1 VEELI
6 KVIILGIVEGI
17 TEFLPISSTGHLL
30 VVSAFL
36 NSEIA
41 DRLGGTFEIFIQLG
55 AVIAVVGYYRRDLIR
70 QVRTVHRDTQVQHL
84 WLAVI
89 VASIPAAILGFLL
102 RDFIKDTLFPQET
115 APYVVATTLILG
127 GIVFLLV
134 ERRPNAEEANTLELE
149 AISFRQAL
157 LIGLAQ
163 ALALVPGVSRSG
175 AAIVGAMLIGVSRPI
190 ATAFS
195 FYLAIPVL
203 GGATVLDL
211 ILSLDEIQSGDLI
224 YLFIGTVVSGVVAW
238 FAIDWLLKYVSNNN
252 FIRFGQYRIIVG
264 VLIFV
269 LLLTGIV

>member
-1 VEELI
+1 
-6 KVIILGIVEGI
+6 
-17 TEFLPISSTGHLL
+17 
-30 VVSAFL
+30 
-36 NSEIA
+36 
-41 DRLGGTFEIFIQLG
+41 
-55 AVIAVVGYYRRDLIR
+55 
-70 QVRTVHRDTQVQHL
+70 
-84 WLAVI
+84 
-89 VASIPAAILGFLL
+89 
-102 RDFIKDTLFPQET
+102 
-115 APYVVATTLILG
+115 
-127 GIVFLLV
+127 VFLLV

-224 YLFIGTVVSGVVAW
+224 YLFIGTVVAGVVAW